1 MGVFTGRGY
10 EDVLD
15 VATRKVMRT
24 FAGSGLNSRKTRAQR
39 ARMPDSCKLVSRVYY
54 SAISQAKMII

>member
-24 FAGSGLNSRKTRAQR
+24 FAGSGLNSRKTRAH
-39 ARMPDSCKLVSRVYY
+39 ARTSCKLVELEFITLLYHK
-54 SAISQAKMII
+54 QK